1 MWKIVLA
8 VNPACRLVA
17 GPRKLPLPAENDP
30 SMGLSIS
37 SGLWTRCAR
46 IPLWKVWDL
55 FRERVESVGTEDERF
70 SRLFLAACG
79 CIEAGNEAEGGI
91 GLKKGWRRDEKE
103 FGRRIGFGGG
113 VGGVAIQVGVE
124 RGNNTRRDER
134 IGVESPVDAGRGKKA
149 RTDNSLGDRGSAVEL
164 RRATSVGSIRGPTS
178 DDVEGDECGEQGDC
192 IASNAED
199 GRGLRTSYRSISD
212 CPDQI
217 ESTPYRP
224 PSPSLVAL
232 QKRPRSATSLL
243 KPASSFDFSGH
254 RHSLPLLKRR
264 SKEPAIT
271 QSEFTTKSL
280 ICGALHGEIIGC
292 K

>member
-1 MWKIVLA
+1 M
-8 VNPACRLVA
+8 
-17 GPRKLPLPAENDP
+17 
-30 SMGLSIS
+30 
-37 SGLWTRCAR
+37 
-46 IPLWKVWDL
+46 
-55 FRERVESVGTEDERF
+55 ESVGTEDERF

-79 CIEAGNEAEGGI
+79 CIEAGNEAEGSI

-224 PSPSLVAL
+224 PSPSSVAL
-232 QKRPRSATSLL
+232 
-243 KPASSFDFSGH
+243 
-254 RHSLPLLKRR
+254 
-264 SKEPAIT
+264 
-271 QSEFTTKSL
+271 
-280 ICGALHGEIIGC
+280 
-292 K
+292 